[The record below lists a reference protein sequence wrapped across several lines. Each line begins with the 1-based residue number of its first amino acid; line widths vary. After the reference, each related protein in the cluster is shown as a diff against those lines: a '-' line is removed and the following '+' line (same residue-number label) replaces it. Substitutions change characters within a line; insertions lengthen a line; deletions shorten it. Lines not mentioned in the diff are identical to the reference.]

1 MNKKLVFIISITLLL
16 HFCVFKMYV
25 RYIEKEKEIAI
36 AEHIYNKI
44 PDSIQIRN
52 AVYLCLQTNN
62 FALARKFVLRAQF
75 WDMEM
80 YYSLG
85 AEYEIISESN
95 KIELHHYFNKEMQ
108 EVIVEDLEIMI
119 PSIKRRAT
127 NFIHHLELISS
138 EQSL

>member
-1 MNKKLVFIISITLLL
+1 
-16 HFCVFKMYV
+16 
-25 RYIEKEKEIAI
+25 
-36 AEHIYNKI
+36 
-44 PDSIQIRN
+44 
-52 AVYLCLQTNN
+52 
-62 FALARKFVLRAQF
+62 
-75 WDMEM
+75 M

-127 NFIHHLELISS
+127 NFIHHQELISS